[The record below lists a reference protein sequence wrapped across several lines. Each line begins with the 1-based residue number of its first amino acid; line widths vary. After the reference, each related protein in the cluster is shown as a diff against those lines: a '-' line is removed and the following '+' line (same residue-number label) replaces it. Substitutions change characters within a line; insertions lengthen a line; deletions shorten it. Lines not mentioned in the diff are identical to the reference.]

1 MPKTKLGKWTGLFL
15 AIFVVSLIIV
25 IVFLNVLHLRRGGRN
40 VLTVLPVLTMMASG
54 ITAFI
59 TGLISLLKFKD
70 RSLVV
75 ILAVVFG
82 LLAVLMVIMEVA
94 EGISYALK

>member
-1 MPKTKLGKWTGLFL
+1 VPKTKLGKWAGLFS

-25 IVFLNVLHLRRGGRN
+25 IVFINVLHLRRGGRS
-40 VLTVLPVLTMMASG
+40 VLTVLPVLIMMASG

-59 TGLISLLKFKD
+59 TGLISLLKFQD

-75 ILAVVFG
+75 ILAVHN
-82 LLAVLMVIMEVA
+82 IP
-94 EGISYALK
+94 